1 MKKQLVVVVLVL
13 LSFLPACDG
22 PSGLVPVAE
31 RQREPVAQATNTPLA
46 SPTYTPPPI
55 SIPEPAII
63 PSTYVEAK
71 VVKVVDGDTI
81 KVDIAG
87 RVYSVRYI
95 GIDCP
100 ETNHPVKGLEAFGPE
115 ATARNAELVAGK
127 TVRLETDVSETDRYD
142 RLLRYVWVGDTM
154 VNETL
159 VREGYAHSVTYPP
172 DVKHQ
177 ELFQQREREAREASR
192 GLWGLATP
200 TARS

>member
-1 MKKQLVVVVLVL
+1 MKKQSSVVIL
-13 LSFLPACDG
+13 LLLLFLPACSD
-22 PSGLVPVAE
+22 PSGLDQGAE
-31 RQREPVAQATNTPLA
+31 RQRAPVAQATNSPLA
-46 SPTYTPPPI
+46 LPTYTSPPI
-55 SIPEPAII
+55 PISEPAII
-63 PSTYVEAK
+63 PSIYTEAN

-87 RVYSVRYI
+87 QVYSVRYI

-100 ETNHPVKGLEAFGPE
+100 ETNHPAKGLEPFGPE

-127 TVRLETDVSETDRYD
+127 TVRLEKDISETDRYD
-142 RLLRYVWVGDTM
+142 RLLRYVWVGDVM

-177 ELFQQREREAREASR
+177 ELFQQAEKDARENHR
-192 GLWGLATP
+192 GLWGLP
-200 TARS
+200 